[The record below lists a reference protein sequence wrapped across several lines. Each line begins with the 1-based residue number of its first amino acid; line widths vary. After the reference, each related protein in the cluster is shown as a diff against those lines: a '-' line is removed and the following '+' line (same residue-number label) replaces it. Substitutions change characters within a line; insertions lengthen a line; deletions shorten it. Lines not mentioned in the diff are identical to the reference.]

1 MEGGSNMKRLFVTA
15 LLLLSAALVIG
26 GGTRVVNETKHAE
39 FAITDSGD
47 SAVVIQFQPAFAID
61 SFVYHDSIQYTADT
75 SLWDTVSWLT
85 GVQTFILTPGIVD
98 SSTNIACTVVFKGGV
113 KLGFALNP
121 GDAYITAAKICDTL
135 TYAFN
140 NTTTL
145 KDSVLAQDSGTYVKL
160 KSKYSEVTNDTNWG
174 FIKVLAG
181 GSGTLDTTRRTATI
195 KMVCDTMA
203 AKINALDSARFWTAA
218 NVGDTVYTL
227 TSDDKGLMLWATN
240 TDTTQDTTTLQDNVT
255 SKSARTDTLW
265 FTIPLV
271 EDDFRGSGV
280 YGDIILQPIEAD
292 TAYGIGISDS
302 AWIWL
307 LTGRPVDTGIVYTVI
322 AKDSAAALPCT
333 LHVAKPHAAAND
345 TIYHNFLKI
354 AWAVSDTMTD
364 TNMYI
369 EYPISIDLTVTDGF

>member
-1 MEGGSNMKRLFVTA
+1 MKRL
-15 LLLLSAALVIG
+15 LLFAFLLMSAAYVIG
-26 GGTRVVNETKHAE
+26 GGARVVDKTEYAQ

-61 SFVYHDSIQYTADT
+61 SFPYHDSIQYTADT
-75 SLWDTVSWLT
+75 SLWDTVSYLSE
-85 GVQTFILTPGIVD
+85 VQTFILTPGVVD
-98 SSTNIACTVVFKGGV
+98 SSTNIACTVVFKGAN
-113 KLGFALNP
+113 KKGFNLNV

-135 TYAFN
+135 VYAFN

-145 KDSVLAQDSGTYVKL
+145 KDSVLAQDSGNYVKL

-174 FIKVLAG
+174 LIVKLVG
-181 GSGTLDTTRRTATI
+181 GTGTLDTTRRSATI
-195 KMVCDTMA
+195 ASVCDSMVA
-203 AKINALDSARFWTAA
+203 AINGMDSARFWTAA

-227 TSDDKGLMLWATN
+227 TSTDKGLMLWATN
-240 TDTTQDTTTLQDNVT
+240 TDSTQDTTTLQDNVT
-255 SKSARTDTLW
+255 SKSTRTDTLPL
-265 FTIPLV
+265 TISLV
-271 EDDFRGSGV
+271 ENDFRGSAV
-280 YGDIILQPIEAD
+280 YGDIILQSVEAD
-292 TAYGIGISDS
+292 TAYGVGFSDS

-307 LTGRPVDTGIVYTVI
+307 LTGRPVDTGVVYTVI
-322 AKDSAAALPCT
+322 AKDSASALPCT

-369 EYPISIDLTVTDGF
+369 EYPISVDLEVTDGF

>member
-1 MEGGSNMKRLFVTA
+1 MEGGSNMKRIVLFA
-15 LLLLSAALVIG
+15 ILLLSAAYVIG
-26 GGTRVVNETKHAE
+26 GGARVFDKTEYAE

-47 SAVVIQFQPAFAID
+47 SAAVIQFQPAFAID
-61 SFVYHDSIQYTADT
+61 SFLYHDSIQYTADT
-75 SLWDTVSWLT
+75 SLWDTVSWLSE
-85 GVQTFILTPGIVD
+85 VETFILTPGIVD

-113 KLGFALNP
+113 KKGFVLNV
-121 GDAYITAAKICDTL
+121 GDAYTTVAKICDTL

-181 GSGTLDTTRRTATI
+181 GTGTLDTTRRTTTLA
-195 KMVCDTMA
+195 MVCDSMA
-203 AKINALDSARFWTAA
+203 ANINAMDSAKYWTAA

-255 SKSARTDTLW
+255 SKSTRTDTLSV
-265 FTIPLV
+265 IMSLV
-271 EDDFRGSGV
+271 ENDFRGTGV
-280 YGDIILQPIEAD
+280 YGDIVLQPIEAD
-292 TAYGIGISDS
+292 TVYGIGISDS

-307 LTGRPVDTGIVYTVI
+307 LTGHPVDTGIVYTVL

-333 LHVAKPHAAAND
+333 LHVALPHAAAND
-345 TIYHNFLKI
+345 TIFHNFMKV

-369 EYPISIDLTVTDGF
+369 EYPISIDLTVSDGF